1 MKNKFVKAVSMLA
14 LIFTLAL
21 VSTPLDAQ
29 CAMCKATGESNYK
42 HGGTAGRGLNAG
54 ILYMLVAPYLLVGTI
69 GYIWWRNRTKN
80 EGQQLEEATE
90 EDL

>member
-1 MKNKFVKAVSMLA
+1 MKNKLVKAVSMLA

-42 HGGTAGRGLNAG
+42 HGGMAGRGLNTG
-54 ILYMLVAPYLLVGTI
+54 ILYMLLVPYMLVGGI
-69 GYIWWRNRTKN
+69 GYWWWRNRKN
-80 EGQQLEEATE
+80 EDVQQAAEATE